1 MKTIEEL
8 LRNLARPEVLEFGLV
23 TNRLPS
29 VNIGGKFEPVDDE
42 APTTERLMQML
53 VTMGG
58 GRHVDALTDKP
69 VQWTTRLD
77 GVGIIAV
84 AAIMRKEVVQARFTV
99 AKREGGGTVRVAI
112 DKSPVATTPPADP
125 PKPLLSSAQQQVAA
139 RAPSSQM
146 RVQPSVQMTAVKST
160 QVLGTAPVPVQPPP
174 PVQAPAPIA
183 APPPPEDEWDDDDE
197 PTLQTLS
204 PPVSGVPGRA
214 MKTKSDPTQ
223 PVDKAGLERAAA
235 QATKDKADAQ
245 AATEKATAA
254 HAAAEKASIAQ
265 AAASQAAADKAAQE
279 KAAAQAAA
287 DKKAAAAQAAQEK
300 AAAEKAASEKAAA
313 DKAATEKKAAQ
324 EKAAQEKAAQEKAA
338 QEKATQ
344 EKAAQEKA
352 AAEKKAADEAAATQ
366 GAADKRAAVQRA
378 PGPRRI
384 STPTSVDAVE
394 VDIVKKD
401 IGSKPR
407 IESAPGSEPVLRA
420 RVPSSASI
428 GTNVAPSTA
437 PGIPEKDRPKVDAG
451 ATLDSL
457 LAMAVTAQASDLH
470 IVAGRPVFL
479 RVATDLLP
487 RTQPVPFDH
496 VERIAKEIVPARL
509 REGFDR
515 DGACDFAV
523 EHPTYGR
530 FRVHV
535 AKQRGGYKIGMRVV
549 PRELPTVVALGLPDR
564 LANSVNATRGLVL
577 VTSPTA
583 SGKSTTIAAL
593 VEQIN
598 RESARHVITIED
610 PIEHL
615 HPRKMGLVSQR
626 EVGLHTRSTKAKAL
640 QSALREDPDV
650 LVVPDVRDVDVVRI
664 ALGAC
669 ESGRLVILG
678 MNMPTARIAIDRILD
693 LFDPREEPW
702 VRTTLAAS
710 LKVVTS
716 QRLVPSTDRTRLHAA
731 FEVLPWSVKLHN
743 LIKEGR
749 THEIP
754 ALQQLGPALG
764 VLRLD
769 DALADLVRHQKVTLD
784 VARQLAEAPN
794 DLEALSARPR
804 K

>member
-42 APTTERLMQML
+42 APSTERLMQML

-77 GVGIIAV
+77 GVGVIAV

-99 AKREGGGTVRVAI
+99 AKREGGGTIRVVVE
-112 DKSPVATTPPADP
+112 KSPVATTHPTPSAEP
-125 PKPLLSSAQQQVAA
+125 PKSPLSSTQQQVAA
-139 RAPSSQM
+139 RASSPQM
-146 RVQPSVQMTAVKST
+146 RAQPSVPMTAVKST
-160 QVLGTAPVPVQPPP
+160 QVIGTPPVPVQPPP
-174 PVQAPAPIA
+174 VPIAAPTPA

-204 PPVSGVPGRA
+204 PPVSGVPGSA
-214 MKTKSDPTQ
+214 MKAKSDPTHA
-223 PVDKAGLERAAA
+223 VDKAAMDRAVALAA
-235 QATKDKADAQ
+235 KEKADAQ
-245 AATEKATAA
+245 PAQEAAASEKAAAVAKATAA
-254 HAAAEKASIAQ
+254 
-265 AAASQAAADKAAQE
+265 KAAQ
-279 KAAAQAAA
+279 Q
-287 DKKAAAAQAAQEK
+287 KAAAAQAAAEK
-300 AAAEKAASEKAAA
+300 VAKDRAAAAEKAATQAAAEKRAAAEKAAA
-313 DKAATEKKAAQ
+313 DKAAADAA
-324 EKAAQEKAAQEKAA
+324 
-338 QEKATQ
+338 
-344 EKAAQEKA
+344 EKA
-352 AAEKKAADEAAATQ
+352 AAEKKAAATQAAAEKAAHDTAAQLAAEKKTAADEAAAME
-366 GAADKRAAVQRA
+366 KRASTQRA

-394 VDIVKKD
+394 VDSIKKD

-407 IESAPGSEPVLRA
+407 LESAPGSEPILRA
-420 RVPSSASI
+420 RVPSSASL
-428 GTNVAPSTA
+428 GTSGAPSTA
-437 PGIPEKDRPKVDAG
+437 PSIPEKDRPKLDPG

-457 LAMAVTAQASDLH
+457 LGMAVSAQASDLH
-470 IVAGRPVFL
+470 IVAGRPVLL
-479 RVATDLLP
+479 RVATDLMP
-487 RTQPVPFDH
+487 RTQPVPSDH

-509 REGFDR
+509 RESFER

-535 AKQRGGYKIGMRVV
+535 AKQRGGYKVGMRVV
-549 PRELPTVVALGLPDR
+549 PRELPTVAALGLPER
-564 LANSVNATRGLVL
+564 LAASVNATRGLVL

-593 VEQIN
+593 VEKIN
-598 RESARHVITIED
+598 RETARHIITIED

-615 HPRKMGLVSQR
+615 HPRKKGLVSQR
-626 EVGLHTRSTKAKAL
+626 EVGLHTRSTKARAL

-650 LVVPDVRDVDVVRI
+650 VVVPDVRDADVVRI
-664 ALGAC
+664 ALTAC

-702 VRTTLAAS
+702 VRATLAAS

-731 FEVLPWSVKLHN
+731 FEVLPWSVKLYN
-743 LIKEGR
+743 LIREGR

-769 DALADLVRHQKVTLD
+769 DALAELVRAQKVTLD
-784 VARQLAEAPN
+784 VARQLAESPN